1 MNPKYAFYIWTSY
14 ALTALVLAW
23 NLFNPVLRRKAL
35 IERIAVQDADSE
47 SDE

>member
-23 NLFNPVLRRKAL
+23 NLFNPIIRRKTL
-35 IERIAVQDADSE
+35 IEKITMQNADSE